1 MNDETTAPPNFKL
14 VTVTGCPGHD
24 IFHQIAAAFS
34 GAHHTPGLGALVAN
48 LVVRQIDVRDGL
60 VDFKCLGQGLEAA
73 TDQGWRLVRG
83 PFGQNLISE
92 MLKKKTFNLDMSNLS
107 DSKLGKTIQKSTVSF
122 SIYIQLDW
130 EYLTTQLDPR

>member
-48 LVVRQIDVRDGL
+48 LVVCETDFCDGR
-60 VDFKCLGQGLEAA
+60 VCLQ
-73 TDQGWRLVRG
+73 RLG
-83 PFGQNLISE
+83 
-92 MLKKKTFNLDMSNLS
+92 
-107 DSKLGKTIQKSTVSF
+107 
-122 SIYIQLDW
+122 
-130 EYLTTQLDPR
+130 

>member
-73 TDQGWRLVRG
+73 TDQGWHFVRG
-83 PFGQNLISE
+83 
-92 MLKKKTFNLDMSNLS
+92 
-107 DSKLGKTIQKSTVSF
+107 STVKTRSLK
-122 SIYIQLDW
+122 SLEQL
-130 EYLTTQLDPR
+130 TCK

>member
-48 LVVRQIDVRDGL
+48 LANL
-60 VDFKCLGQGLEAA
+60 V
-73 TDQGWRLVRG
+73 
-83 PFGQNLISE
+83 
-92 MLKKKTFNLDMSNLS
+92 
-107 DSKLGKTIQKSTVSF
+107 ST
-122 SIYIQLDW
+122 
-130 EYLTTQLDPR
+130 